1 MDCIYCGIRQ
11 QMLLQDDAVDSDHI
25 YEFVVCIYD
34 NFVSK
39 LFNSI
44 CQIYNIQKEVNNF
57 QFSYPST

>member
-34 NFVSK
+34 NFVAK

-44 CQIYNIQKEVNNF
+44 CQIYNIQKEVIY
-57 QFSYPST
+57 S